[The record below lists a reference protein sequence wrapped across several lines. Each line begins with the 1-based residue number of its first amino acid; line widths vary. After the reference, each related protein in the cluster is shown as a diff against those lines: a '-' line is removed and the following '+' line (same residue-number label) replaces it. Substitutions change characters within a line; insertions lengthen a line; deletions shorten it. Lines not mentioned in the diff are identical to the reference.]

1 MSYWTY
7 YHDLSPFIWRLSGN
21 FGLRWYSLAYIL
33 GAAGGWFF
41 ARRLILKGRLNIP
54 LDRLTDI
61 VTVGAFGAV
70 AGGRLGYCLF
80 YANYLFSDF
89 SASFPFWGVLKIHEG
104 GMSSHG
110 GFLGLFLSF
119 LIYARR
125 QKISFFSLMDLS
137 APGGAFGIALGR
149 IANFINGELF
159 GNVIE
164 GRALLGVKFPQE
176 LLLWSGYIGQY
187 KERLLS
193 LKKALPALKSHAAA
207 TGTANGTA
215 DGTAEN
221 ASAAAAKAGDSLPAP
236 GAWENWLNLAVEDTH
251 YKQKVSATAQ
261 QFYEASHSEPVMKA
275 LEPLLSLRHP
285 SQLYQSF
292 FGGMMTLLIVYLL
305 WLKPRKAG
313 LVSCVWAASYLI
325 FRVGTETFRAPD
337 PFMGY
342 RAGGLTQ
349 GQLLSLSGLLLAGLY
364 GFLVY
369 RQKNP

>member
-7 YHDLSPFIWRLSGN
+7 YHDLSPFIWRISGN

-41 ARRLILKGRLNIP
+41 ARRLILKGRLNLP
-54 LDRLTDI
+54 LEKLTDI
-61 VTVGAFGAV
+61 VTVGALGAV
-70 AGGRLGYCLF
+70 AGGRIGYCLF
-80 YANYLFSDF
+80 YGTHLFSDF

-125 QKISFFSLMDLS
+125 QKISFFSLMDLC

-193 LKKALPALKSHAAA
+193 LKNALPALKSHAASKIGP
-207 TGTANGTA
+207 GTEAA
-215 DGTAEN
+215 DN
-221 ASAAAAKAGDSLPAP
+221 SLPSP
-236 GAWENWLNLAVEDTH
+236 GAWENWVNLAAEDAH
-251 YKQKVSATAQ
+251 YKQKVSAAAHR
-261 QFYEASHSEPVMKA
+261 FYEASHSEPVMKA
-275 LEPLLSLRHP
+275 LEPILSLRHP

-337 PFMGY
+337 PFLGY
-342 RAGGLTQ
+342 RAAGLTQ
-349 GQLLSLSGLLLAGLY
+349 GQWLSLFLLIPVLLY
-364 GFLVY
+364 GFLVF
-369 RQKNP
+369 RQKKPGNSV